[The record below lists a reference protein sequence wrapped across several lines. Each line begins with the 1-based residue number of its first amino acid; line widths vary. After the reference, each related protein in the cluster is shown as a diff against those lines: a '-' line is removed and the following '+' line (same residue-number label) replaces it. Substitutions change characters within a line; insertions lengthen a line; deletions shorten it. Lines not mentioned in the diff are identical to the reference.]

1 MKDKVLIAVLVVL
14 LGGLVLWR
22 MDVGSKIADFARNS
36 SSTTTD
42 SSEDGKNG
50 TSSSGASGDNVT
62 DDRTTDVSKISGF
75 TSEEG
80 NGTDGNS
87 NSESDN
93 NGNSNSGGDNNTGS
107 NSDNNNSTSNGN
119 SNNSSNKNNTD
130 SSNNTGN
137 SSNNTNNNSNSSNKI
152 SLPYTIASTGM
163 TIKNIGQYTGS
174 FVEDG
179 SDKSVSNVLSIVVT
193 NTSGKDLQY
202 GEIKLKAG
210 SKTATF
216 KLTNIPSGKSVLA
229 LETNGMKYSSGTNY
243 TYAEATY
250 AQTNMPMN
258 SSKVSVS
265 TADSKVTIKNISGK
279 DLGTVYVYYKNLDK
293 SGAYLGG
300 ITYRVKFEN
309 VKSGDTL
316 TQSTKHF
323 SKSNS
328 KIIMVD
334 TEK

>member
-62 DDRTTDVSKISGF
+62 DDTTTDVSKISGF

-80 NGTDGNS
+80 NGIDGNS

-130 SSNNTGN
+130 SNNTGN

-229 LETNGMKYSSGTNY
+229 LETSGMKYSSSTNY

-250 AQTNMPMN
+250 AQTNMSMN

>member
-1 MKDKVLIAVLVVL
+1 
-14 LGGLVLWR
+14 
-22 MDVGSKIADFARNS
+22 
-36 SSTTTD
+36 
-42 SSEDGKNG
+42 
-50 TSSSGASGDNVT
+50 
-62 DDRTTDVSKISGF
+62 
-75 TSEEG
+75 
-80 NGTDGNS
+80 
-87 NSESDN
+87 
-93 NGNSNSGGDNNTGS
+93 
-107 NSDNNNSTSNGN
+107 
-119 SNNSSNKNNTD
+119 
-130 SSNNTGN
+130 
-137 SSNNTNNNSNSSNKI
+137 
-152 SLPYTIASTGM
+152 
-163 TIKNIGQYTGS
+163 
-174 FVEDG
+174 
-179 SDKSVSNVLSIVVT
+179 
-193 NTSGKDLQY
+193 
-202 GEIKLKAG
+202 
-210 SKTATF
+210 
-216 KLTNIPSGKSVLA
+216 
-229 LETNGMKYSSGTNY
+229 MKYSSSTNY

-250 AQTNMPMN
+250 AQTNMSMN

>member
-62 DDRTTDVSKISGF
+62 DDTTTDVSKISGF

-130 SSNNTGN
+130 SNNTGN
-137 SSNNTNNNSNSSNKI
+137 SSNNKNNNSNSSNKI

-193 NTSGKDLQY
+193 NTSSKDLQY

-229 LETNGMKYSSGTNY
+229 LETSGMKYSSGTNY

-250 AQTNMPMN
+250 AQTNMSMN

>member
-62 DDRTTDVSKISGF
+62 DDTTTDVSKISGF

-93 NGNSNSGGDNNTGS
+93 NGNSNSEGDNNTGS

-130 SSNNTGN
+130 SNNTGN
-137 SSNNTNNNSNSSNKI
+137 SSNNKNNNSNSSNKI

-179 SDKSVSNVLSIVVT
+179 SDKSVSNILSIVVT

-229 LETNGMKYSSGTNY
+229 LETSGMRYSSGTNY

-250 AQTNMPMN
+250 AQTNMSMN

>member
-62 DDRTTDVSKISGF
+62 DDTTTDVSKISGF

-130 SSNNTGN
+130 SNNTGN
-137 SSNNTNNNSNSSNKI
+137 SSNNKNNNSNSSNKI

-163 TIKNIGQYTGS
+163 TIKYIGQYTGS

-179 SDKSVSNVLSIVVT
+179 SDKSVSNVLSIVVK

-229 LETNGMKYSSGTNY
+229 LETSGMKYSSGTNY

-250 AQTNMPMN
+250 AQTNMSMN
-258 SSKVSVS
+258 SSKVSLS

>member
-62 DDRTTDVSKISGF
+62 DDTTTDVSKISGF

-93 NGNSNSGGDNNTGS
+93 NGNSNSEGDNNTGS

-130 SSNNTGN
+130 SNNTGN
-137 SSNNTNNNSNSSNKI
+137 SSNNKNNNSNSSNKI

-229 LETNGMKYSSGTNY
+229 LETSGMKYSSGTNY

-250 AQTNMPMN
+250 AQTNMSMN
-258 SSKVSVS
+258 SSKVSLS

>member
-1 MKDKVLIAVLVVL
+1 MKHKVLIAVLVVL

-62 DDRTTDVSKISGF
+62 DDTTTDVSKISGF

-80 NGTDGNS
+80 NGTDGKS

-130 SSNNTGN
+130 SNNTGN

-229 LETNGMKYSSGTNY
+229 LETSGMKYSSGTNY

-250 AQTNMPMN
+250 AQTNMSMN

-309 VKSGDTL
+309 IKSGDTL

>member
-22 MDVGSKIADFARNS
+22 MDVGSKIADFAHNS

-62 DDRTTDVSKISGF
+62 DDTTTDVSKISGF

-130 SSNNTGN
+130 SNNTGN

-163 TIKNIGQYTGS
+163 KVTNIGKYSGK
-174 FVEDG
+174 FVENG

-193 NTSGKDLQY
+193 NTSNKDLQY

-210 SKTATF
+210 GKTATF

-229 LETNGMKYSSGTNY
+229 LEANGMKYSSGAGY
-243 TYAEATY
+243 KYADATY
-250 AQTNMPMN
+250 ALTNMPMN
-258 SSKVSVS
+258 SNKVKVSTS
-265 TADSKVTIKNISGK
+265 DSKVTIKNTSGK

-300 ITYRVKFEN
+300 ITYRVKFDN
-309 VKSGDTL
+309 VKKGGTL
-316 TQSTKHF
+316 SQNTKHF

-328 KIIMVD
+328 KIVMVD

>member
-1 MKDKVLIAVLVVL
+1 MKDKVLIAVLVIL

-22 MDVGSKIADFARNS
+22 MDVGSKIANYARNN
-36 SSTTTD
+36 SSTTAD
-42 SSEDGKNG
+42 SSEDSQNG
-50 TSSSGASGDNVT
+50 SSSSGDSGDNVT
-62 DDRTTDVSKISGF
+62 DDTTTDVSKISGF

-80 NGTDGNS
+80 SGSDNNS

-93 NGNSNSGGDNNTGS
+93 NGSSNSGEDNDG
-107 NSDNNNSTSNGN
+107 NGN
-119 SNNSSNKNNTD
+119 SNNGTNGANNGSSDSNNSNKNN
-130 SSNNTGN
+130 SNN
-137 SSNNTNNNSNSSNKI
+137 SNKI
-152 SLPYTIASTGM
+152 SLPYTIATTGM
-163 TIKNIGQYTGS
+163 KIKSIGQYSGS

-179 SDKSVSNVLSIVVT
+179 SDRSVSNVLSIVVT

-216 KLTNIPSGKSVLA
+216 KLTNVPSGKSVLA
-229 LETNGMKYSSGTNY
+229 LETSGMKYSSGTNY
-243 TYAEATY
+243 TYADATY
-250 AQTNMPMN
+250 AQTNMSMN
-258 SSKVSVS
+258 SSKVRVS
-265 TADSKVTIKNISGK
+265 TEDSKVTIKNISGR

-316 TQSTKHF
+316 TQGTKHF

-334 TEK
+334 TEN

>member
-50 TSSSGASGDNVT
+50 TSLSGASGDNVT
-62 DDRTTDVSKISGF
+62 DDTTTDVSKISGF

-130 SSNNTGN
+130 SNNTGN
-137 SSNNTNNNSNSSNKI
+137 SSNNKNNNSNSSNKI

-229 LETNGMKYSSGTNY
+229 LETSGMKYSSGTNY

-250 AQTNMPMN
+250 AQTNMSMN

>member
-62 DDRTTDVSKISGF
+62 DDTTTDVSKISGF

-130 SSNNTGN
+130 SNNTGN

-193 NTSGKDLQY
+193 NTSSKDLQY

-229 LETNGMKYSSGTNY
+229 LETSGMKYSSGTNY

-250 AQTNMPMN
+250 AQTNMSMN

-309 VKSGDTL
+309 IKSGDTL

>member
-62 DDRTTDVSKISGF
+62 DDTTTDVSKISGF

-130 SSNNTGN
+130 SNNTGN
-137 SSNNTNNNSNSSNKI
+137 SSNNKNNNSNSSNKI

-193 NTSGKDLQY
+193 NTSSKDLQY

-229 LETNGMKYSSGTNY
+229 LETSGMKYSSGTNY

-250 AQTNMPMN
+250 AQTNMSMN
-258 SSKVSVS
+258 SSKVSLS

>member
-22 MDVGSKIADFARNS
+22 MDVGSKIADFAHNS

-62 DDRTTDVSKISGF
+62 DDTTTDVSKISGF

-130 SSNNTGN
+130 SNNTGN

-229 LETNGMKYSSGTNY
+229 LETSGMKYSSSTNY

-250 AQTNMPMN
+250 AQTNMSMN

>member
-1 MKDKVLIAVLVVL
+1 MKDKVLIVVLVIL

-22 MDVGSKIADFARNS
+22 MDVGSKIANYASNK
-36 SSTTTD
+36 SSTTAD
-42 SSEDGKNG
+42 SSEDSQNG
-50 TSSSGASGDNVT
+50 STSSGASGDNVT
-62 DDRTTDVSKISGF
+62 DDTTTDVSKISGF

-80 NGTDGNS
+80 SGSDNNS

-93 NGNSNSGGDNNTGS
+93 NGSSNSGEDNDG
-107 NSDNNNSTSNGN
+107 NGN
-119 SNNSSNKNNTD
+119 SNNGTNGANNGSSDSNNSNKNN
-130 SSNNTGN
+130 SNN
-137 SSNNTNNNSNSSNKI
+137 SNKI
-152 SLPYTIASTGM
+152 SLPYTIATTGM
-163 TIKNIGQYTGS
+163 KIKSIGQYSGS

-179 SDKSVSNVLSIVVT
+179 SDRSVSNVLSIVVT

-216 KLTNIPSGKSVLA
+216 KLTNVPSGKSVLA
-229 LETNGMKYSSGTNY
+229 LETSGMKYNSGTNY
-243 TYAEATY
+243 TYADATY
-250 AQTNMPMN
+250 AQTNMSMN
-258 SSKVSVS
+258 SSKVRVS
-265 TADSKVTIKNISGK
+265 TEDSKVTIKNISGR

-309 VKSGDTL
+309 VKSEDTL
-316 TQSTKHF
+316 TQGTKHF
-323 SKSNS
+323 SKANS

-334 TEK
+334 TEN

>member
-1 MKDKVLIAVLVVL
+1 MKNKILTAVVVIL
-14 LGGLVLWR
+14 LGGVVIWR
-22 MDVGSKIADFARNS
+22 MATSPTSNFARYFARDNS
-36 SSTTTD
+36 SSTEE
-42 SSEDGKNG
+42 SSE
-50 TSSSGASGDNVT
+50 ASQNSNNSDDNSK
-62 DDRTTDVSKISGF
+62 DDTTTDVTKISGF

-80 NGTDGNS
+80 SG
-87 NSESDN
+87 SE
-93 NGNSNSGGDNNTGS
+93 SGGDNSSSSNNGS
-107 NSDNNNSTSNGN
+107 SSSDNN
-119 SNNSSNKNNTD
+119 SNNGS
-130 SSNNTGN
+130 
-137 SSNNTNNNSNSSNKI
+137 SSNNTNSTNNGNNSSDKNNNNSGKNNSKSI

-163 TIKNIGQYTGS
+163 KIKSIGQYSGS

-216 KLTNIPSGKSVLA
+216 KLTNVPSGKSVLA
-229 LETNGMKYSSGTNY
+229 LETSGMKYSSGTNY

-250 AQTNMPMN
+250 AQTNMSMN
-258 SSKVSVS
+258 SGKVSVS
-265 TADSKVTIKNISGK
+265 TEDSKVTIKNISGK

-300 ITYRVKFEN
+300 ITYRVKFDD
-309 VKSGDTL
+309 VKKGDTL

-334 TEK
+334 TEN

>member
-22 MDVGSKIADFARNS
+22 MDVGSKIADFVRNS

-62 DDRTTDVSKISGF
+62 DDTTTDVSKISGF

-130 SSNNTGN
+130 SNNTGN
-137 SSNNTNNNSNSSNKI
+137 SSNNKNNNSNSSNKI

-229 LETNGMKYSSGTNY
+229 LETSGMKYSSGTNY

-250 AQTNMPMN
+250 AQTNMSMN

>member
-50 TSSSGASGDNVT
+50 TSSSGDSGDNVT
-62 DDRTTDVSKISGF
+62 DDTTTDVSKISGF

-130 SSNNTGN
+130 SNNTGN
-137 SSNNTNNNSNSSNKI
+137 SSNNKNNNSNSSNKI

-229 LETNGMKYSSGTNY
+229 LETSGMKYSSGTNY

-250 AQTNMPMN
+250 AQTNMSMN

>member
-62 DDRTTDVSKISGF
+62 DDTTTDVSKISGF

-93 NGNSNSGGDNNTGS
+93 NGNSNLGGDNNTGS

-130 SSNNTGN
+130 SNNTGN

-229 LETNGMKYSSGTNY
+229 LETSGMKYSSGTNY

-250 AQTNMPMN
+250 AQTNMSMN

-279 DLGTVYVYYKNLDK
+279 NLGTVYVYYKNLDK

>member
-22 MDVGSKIADFARNS
+22 MDVGSKIADFVRNS

-50 TSSSGASGDNVT
+50 TSSSDASGDNVT
-62 DDRTTDVSKISGF
+62 DDTTTDVSKISGF

-130 SSNNTGN
+130 SNNTGN
-137 SSNNTNNNSNSSNKI
+137 SSNNKNNNSNSSNKI

-229 LETNGMKYSSGTNY
+229 LETSGMKYSSSTNY

-250 AQTNMPMN
+250 SQTNMSMN

>member
-62 DDRTTDVSKISGF
+62 DDTTTDVSKISGF

-130 SSNNTGN
+130 SNNTGN

-229 LETNGMKYSSGTNY
+229 LETSGMKYSSGTNY

-250 AQTNMPMN
+250 AQTNMSMN

-279 DLGTVYVYYKNLDK
+279 DLGTVYIYYKNLDK

>member
-1 MKDKVLIAVLVVL
+1 
-14 LGGLVLWR
+14 
-22 MDVGSKIADFARNS
+22 
-36 SSTTTD
+36 
-42 SSEDGKNG
+42 
-50 TSSSGASGDNVT
+50 
-62 DDRTTDVSKISGF
+62 
-75 TSEEG
+75 
-80 NGTDGNS
+80 
-87 NSESDN
+87 
-93 NGNSNSGGDNNTGS
+93 
-107 NSDNNNSTSNGN
+107 
-119 SNNSSNKNNTD
+119 
-130 SSNNTGN
+130 
-137 SSNNTNNNSNSSNKI
+137 
-152 SLPYTIASTGM
+152 M

-193 NTSGKDLQY
+193 NKSGKDLQY

-229 LETNGMKYSSGTNY
+229 LETSGMKYSSSTNY

-250 AQTNMPMN
+250 AQTNMSMN

-309 VKSGDTL
+309 VKSGDKL

>member
-62 DDRTTDVSKISGF
+62 DDTTTDVSKISGF

-130 SSNNTGN
+130 SNNTGN
-137 SSNNTNNNSNSSNKI
+137 SSNNKNNNSNSSNKI

-229 LETNGMKYSSGTNY
+229 LETSGMKYSSGTNY

-250 AQTNMPMN
+250 AQTNMSMN

-279 DLGTVYVYYKNLDK
+279 NLGTVYVYYKNLDK

>member
-22 MDVGSKIADFARNS
+22 MDVGSKIADFAHNS

-42 SSEDGKNG
+42 SSKDGKNG

-62 DDRTTDVSKISGF
+62 DDTTTDVSKISGF

-130 SSNNTGN
+130 SNNTGN
-137 SSNNTNNNSNSSNKI
+137 SSNNKNNNSNSSNKI

-229 LETNGMKYSSGTNY
+229 LETSGMKYSFGTNY

-250 AQTNMPMN
+250 AQTNMSMN

>member
-22 MDVGSKIADFARNS
+22 MDVGSKIADFVRNS

-50 TSSSGASGDNVT
+50 TSSSDASGDNVT
-62 DDRTTDVSKISGF
+62 DDTTTDVSKISGF

-130 SSNNTGN
+130 SNNTGN
-137 SSNNTNNNSNSSNKI
+137 SSNNKNNNSNSSNKI

-229 LETNGMKYSSGTNY
+229 LETSGMKYSSGTNY

-250 AQTNMPMN
+250 AQTNMSMN

>member
-62 DDRTTDVSKISGF
+62 DDTTTDVSKISGF

-80 NGTDGNS
+80 SGSDNNS

-93 NGNSNSGGDNNTGS
+93 NGSSNSGEDNDG
-107 NSDNNNSTSNGN
+107 NGN
-119 SNNSSNKNNTD
+119 SNNGTNGANNGSSDSNNSNKNN
-130 SSNNTGN
+130 SNN
-137 SSNNTNNNSNSSNKI
+137 SNKI
-152 SLPYTIASTGM
+152 SLPYTIATTGM
-163 TIKNIGQYTGS
+163 KIKSIGQYSGS

-179 SDKSVSNVLSIVVT
+179 SDRSVSNVLSIVVT
-193 NTSGKDLQY
+193 NKSGKDLQY

-229 LETNGMKYSSGTNY
+229 LETSGMKYSSSTNY

-250 AQTNMPMN
+250 AQTNMSMN

-309 VKSGDTL
+309 VKSGDKL

>member
-62 DDRTTDVSKISGF
+62 DDTTTDVSKISGF

-130 SSNNTGN
+130 SNNTGN

-229 LETNGMKYSSGTNY
+229 LETSGMKYSSSTNY

-250 AQTNMPMN
+250 AQTNMSMN

>member
-62 DDRTTDVSKISGF
+62 DDTTTDVSKISGF

-130 SSNNTGN
+130 SNNTGN
-137 SSNNTNNNSNSSNKI
+137 SSNNKNNNSNSSNKI

-229 LETNGMKYSSGTNY
+229 LETSGMKYSSSTNY

-250 AQTNMPMN
+250 AQTNMSMN

>member
-62 DDRTTDVSKISGF
+62 DDTTTDVSKISGIS
-75 TSEEG
+75 SEEG

-130 SSNNTGN
+130 SNNTGN
-137 SSNNTNNNSNSSNKI
+137 SSNNKNNNSNSSNKI

-229 LETNGMKYSSGTNY
+229 LETSGMKYSSGTNY

-250 AQTNMPMN
+250 AQTNMSMN

>member
-62 DDRTTDVSKISGF
+62 DDTTTDVSKISGF

-80 NGTDGNS
+80 NGIDGNS

-130 SSNNTGN
+130 SNNTGN

-174 FVEDG
+174 FIEDG

-229 LETNGMKYSSGTNY
+229 LETSGMKYSSGTNY

-250 AQTNMPMN
+250 AQTNMSMN

-309 VKSGDTL
+309 VKSGDKL

>member
-22 MDVGSKIADFARNS
+22 MDVGSKIADFAHNS

-62 DDRTTDVSKISGF
+62 DDTTTDVSKISGF

-80 NGTDGNS
+80 NGIDGNS

-93 NGNSNSGGDNNTGS
+93 NGNSNLGGDNNTGS

-130 SSNNTGN
+130 SNNTGN

-216 KLTNIPSGKSVLA
+216 KLTNIPSGKSALA
-229 LETNGMKYSSGTNY
+229 LETSGMKYSSSTNY

-250 AQTNMPMN
+250 AQTNMSMN

>member
-36 SSTTTD
+36 SSTTTN

-62 DDRTTDVSKISGF
+62 DDTTTDVSKISGF

-130 SSNNTGN
+130 SNNTGN

-229 LETNGMKYSSGTNY
+229 LETSGMKYSSGTNY

-250 AQTNMPMN
+250 AQTNMSMN
-258 SSKVSVS
+258 SSKVSIS

>member
-62 DDRTTDVSKISGF
+62 DDTTTDVSKISGF

-130 SSNNTGN
+130 SNNTGN

-229 LETNGMKYSSGTNY
+229 LETSGMKYSSGTNY

-250 AQTNMPMN
+250 AQTNMSMN

-309 VKSGDTL
+309 IKSGDTL

>member
-62 DDRTTDVSKISGF
+62 DDTTTDVSKISGF

-80 NGTDGNS
+80 SGSDNNS

-93 NGNSNSGGDNNTGS
+93 NGSSNSGEDNDG
-107 NSDNNNSTSNGN
+107 NGN
-119 SNNSSNKNNTD
+119 SNNGTNGANNGSSDSNNSNKNN
-130 SSNNTGN
+130 SNN
-137 SSNNTNNNSNSSNKI
+137 SNKI
-152 SLPYTIASTGM
+152 SLPYTIATTGM
-163 TIKNIGQYTGS
+163 KIKSIGQYSGS

-179 SDKSVSNVLSIVVT
+179 SDRSVSNVLSIVVT

-229 LETNGMKYSSGTNY
+229 LETSGMKYSSGTNY

-250 AQTNMPMN
+250 AQTNMSMN

>member
-22 MDVGSKIADFARNS
+22 MDVGSKIADFVRNS

-50 TSSSGASGDNVT
+50 TSSSDASGDNVT
-62 DDRTTDVSKISGF
+62 DDTTTDVSKISGF

-130 SSNNTGN
+130 SNNTGN

-229 LETNGMKYSSGTNY
+229 LETSGMKYSSSTNY

-250 AQTNMPMN
+250 AQTNMSMN